1 MSAFYEGLAE
11 IFEVEAEEITPQ
23 FDLVAHNWDS
33 LAIISTIAL
42 IDECFNEMVDG
53 SALMKCV
60 VVADV
65 ERLIGVAAAA

>member
-11 IFEVEAEEITPQ
+11 IFEVEADEVTPQ

-53 SALMKCV
+53 SALVKCV